1 MVYCV
6 DCRVDERLEN
16 NFLTLNLCGK
26 PVFLYVIE
34 KLFKI
39 KNNGKIYVLTNSA
52 EVEKIYASFY
62 RGVQFVTN
70 LPNEKPFLVFGRAVL
85 LKSNTIEK
93 AVKKYKP
100 GSMYSVKNDITIDFN
115 QLNNYISFIKE
126 NNHDSIN
133 AFLITDGNKEVEKSF
148 ILNQSESVVINT
160 TNDFELA

>member
-70 LPNEKPFLVFGRAVL
+70 LPNEKPF
-85 LKSNTIEK
+85 
-93 AVKKYKP
+93 
-100 GSMYSVKNDITIDFN
+100 
-115 QLNNYISFIKE
+115 
-126 NNHDSIN
+126 
-133 AFLITDGNKEVEKSF
+133 
-148 ILNQSESVVINT
+148 
-160 TNDFELA
+160 

>member
-26 PVFLYVIE
+26 PIFLYVIE

-62 RGVQFVTN
+62 RG
-70 LPNEKPFLVFGRAVL
+70 GA
-85 LKSNTIEK
+85 IC
-93 AVKKYKP
+93 
-100 GSMYSVKNDITIDFN
+100 
-115 QLNNYISFIKE
+115 
-126 NNHDSIN
+126 
-133 AFLITDGNKEVEKSF
+133 NKFTK
-148 ILNQSESVVINT
+148 
-160 TNDFELA
+160 